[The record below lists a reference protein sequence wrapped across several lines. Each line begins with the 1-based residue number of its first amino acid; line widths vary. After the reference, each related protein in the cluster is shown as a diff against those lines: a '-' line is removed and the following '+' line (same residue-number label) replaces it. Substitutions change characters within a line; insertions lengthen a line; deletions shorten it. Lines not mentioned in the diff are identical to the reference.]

1 MNKILISAAAFA
13 LALPTAVS
21 AQAAGSILIV
31 DSDRVMSE
39 CTACKSAAGQLQSKQ
54 AALRSRAQALQTQ
67 LQTEGKPLQAAVDA
81 LNGKDPDAALQ
92 GKITAYQTKERSAQQ
107 ELSTSTRTLE
117 STAAHVQQQI
127 GARLVTIV
135 ETVRARHSAAIV
147 LAKNS
152 TIANDNA
159 IDVTTEVLTA
169 LNQQLPAVSVTPM
182 PQAPAQQ
189 TPQGR

>member
-39 CTACKSAAGQLQSKQ
+39 CTACKSAASQLQSKQ
-54 AALRSRAQALQTQ
+54 ATLRARAQTLQTQ
-67 LQTEGKPLQAAVDA
+67 LQTEGKPIQAAVDA
-81 LNGKDPDAALQ
+81 LNGKAPDAALQ
-92 GKITAYQTKERSAQQ
+92 AKITAFQTKERSAQQ
-107 ELSTSTRTLE
+107 ELANGTRTLE
-117 STAAHVQQQI
+117 STAANVQQQI
-127 GARLVTIV
+127 GSKLVTIV
-135 ETVRARHSAAIV
+135 ETVRARHNAAIV

-159 IDVTTEVLTA
+159 IDVTNEVLTN
-169 LNQQLPAVSVTPM
+169 LNTQLPAVSVTPL
-182 PQAPAQQ
+182 PQAQQ
-189 TPQGR
+189 QSPQGR

>member
-39 CTACKSAAGQLQSKQ
+39 CTACKSAAGQLQSRQ
-54 AALRSRAQALQTQ
+54 ATLRARAQTLQTQ
-67 LQTEGKPLQAAVDA
+67 LQTEGKPIQAAVDA
-81 LNGKDPDAALQ
+81 LNGKAPDAALQ
-92 GKITAYQTKERSAQQ
+92 AKITAYQTKERSAQQ
-107 ELSTSTRTLE
+107 ELATSTRTLE
-117 STAAHVQQQI
+117 STAANVQQQI
-127 GARLVTIV
+127 GNKLVSIV
-135 ETVRARHSAAIV
+135 ETVRARHNAGIV

-152 TIANDNA
+152 TIANDNS
-159 IDVTTEVLTA
+159 IDVTNEVLTN
-169 LNQQLPAVSVTPM
+169 LNTQLPAVSVTPL
-182 PQAPAQQ
+182 PQAQQ

>member
-1 MNKILISAAAFA
+1 MNKILISGAILA

-31 DSDRVMSE
+31 DSDRVMSD
-39 CTACKSAAGQLQSKQ
+39 CTACKSAASQLQSKQ
-54 AALRSRAQALQTQ
+54 ATLRARAQTLQTQ
-67 LQTEGKPLQAAVDA
+67 LQTEGKPIQAAVDA
-81 LNGKDPDAALQ
+81 LNGKAPDAALQ
-92 GKITAYQTKERSAQQ
+92 AKITAFQTKERSAQQ
-107 ELSTSTRTLE
+107 ELATSTRTLE
-117 STAAHVQQQI
+117 STAANVQQQI
-127 GARLVTIV
+127 GSKLVTIV

-159 IDVTTEVLTA
+159 IDVTNEVLTN
-169 LNQQLPAVSVTPM
+169 LNTQLPAVSVTPL
-182 PQAPAQQ
+182 PQAQQQ